1 MGRRFIGERGVTATS
16 KDRRPTHVQRIDT
29 RYTLDDALDIF
40 VRAKEA
46 EGMRPRTL
54 ADYRRHMEFFKR
66 YLPSDITYI
75 DEITP
80 SLIRDYITYLRKEHR
95 AYEGVEG
102 REKTEKGLSITTI
115 NIRLRTM
122 KTMFNFWHNEGM
134 TESNAM
140 ATIKQLRND
149 EAKEVEGLSD
159 EELRRVLESYNERYF
174 AEWRDKTLI
183 LLLLDTGMRINEA
196 LTLTVQQIDFKQL
209 SLYIPSEIA
218 KNRKERE
225 IPLSREVAKK
235 VKELYEET
243 RQYFG
248 DTDYIFMNA
257 YGEPMSPDTF
267 RRRLNRLKNKLKMP
281 KLHPHMFRHTFA
293 RNYILNGGD
302 LFTLQKILD
311 HSDITTTRKYIQMDT
326 EHIRNQHNKYSPVK
340 KILMR
345 TR

>member
-1 MGRRFIGERGVTATS
+1 MKRKFIGERGATATS
-16 KDRRPTHVQRIDT
+16 KDRRTTNIQRTSI
-29 RYTLDDALDIF
+29 RYTIDEALDIF
-40 VRAKEA
+40 VKAKEA

-54 ADYRRHMEFFKR
+54 DDYRRHMEFFKR
-66 YLPSDITYI
+66 YIPEVIVYV
-75 DEITP
+75 DEVTP
-80 SLIRDYITYLRKEHR
+80 ILIRDYITYLRKDHH

-102 REKTEKGLSITTI
+102 REKADRGLSVTTI

-122 KTMFNFWHNEGM
+122 KTMFNFWYNEGM

-149 EAKEVEGLSD
+149 EAKEVEGLTD
-159 EELRRVLESYNERYF
+159 IELQRVLDAYNERYF

-196 LTLTVQQIDFKQL
+196 LTLTIQQIDFKRS
-209 SLYIPSEIA
+209 SLYIPSTIA

-235 VKELYEET
+235 VRELYEET
-243 RQYFG
+243 QQYFG
-248 DTDYIFMNA
+248 DTDYVFMNA
-257 YGEPMSPDTF
+257 YGEPMTPDTF
-267 RRRLNRLKNKLKMP
+267 RRRLNRLKNKLKLP

-326 EHIRNQHNKYSPVK
+326 EHIRNQHNKYSPVRRLLK
-340 KILMR
+340 R
-345 TR
+345 S